1 MLPASAH
8 CGPRVTSQ
16 VRTTCGNG
24 NGNGGWNQGIMNA
37 ALLGDAKIAAAQSL
51 NRAHTPSG
59 KGYRFLGFALPA
71 GETVNL
77 EDILLTPPLH
87 HD

>member
-1 MLPASAH
+1 
-8 CGPRVTSQ
+8 
-16 VRTTCGNG
+16 
-24 NGNGGWNQGIMNA
+24 MNA